1 MNSNKNKLNSKIIYN
16 FHPNPNAHL
25 INAFPTSQKK
35 KNKKEKR
42 KKKKVFPVNYH
53 HPR

>member
-35 KNKKEKR
+35 R
-42 KKKKVFPVNYH
+42 KKKKAFPVNYH